1 MIRSDHQFNM
11 FCGIKRLWCKSI
23 NHILFPSQNEIFSTC
38 TISGHIIDKVRTIK
52 DLGVVFDS
60 RLKFDEHID
69 EKVNKAY
76 QMLGI
81 IKRNF
86 IYLTPDSFVV
96 L

>member
-1 MIRSDHQFNM
+1 MSD
-11 FCGIKRLWCKSI
+11 
-23 NHILFPSQNEIFSTC
+23 
-38 TISGHIIDKVRTIK
+38 HIIDKVQTIK

-86 IYLTPDSFVV
+86 IYLTPDSFVILYKALVRSHLEYAV
-96 L
+96 LCMESPLSVFD